1 MKRTI
6 ALFATALALS
16 TPIASEAKKHGPHY
30 LLAAQQGGQLT
41 EQRVERYIVD
51 TFGDVDGL
59 LLSDGW
65 IVKFPKHQSADLT
78 RVARPGDAIAATG
91 AMIGPRVM
99 EAWTL
104 TNAASNTMI
113 VRTPK
118 SKLQPKLPKHVRAA
132 SLRPMEASGRI
143 AHVIPGKKG
152 EIKSVVLE
160 DGTSLRL
167 GKHAQWVIGTQ
178 LSVGRE
184 VTARGVGTQNELGR
198 GLEVTELG
206 VDGAPMVA
214 LYGTAR

>member
-1 MKRTI
+1 MKRSI
-6 ALFATALALS
+6 VLFATALALS
-16 TPIASEAKKHGPHY
+16 TPFSIEAKKHGPHF
-30 LLAAQQGGQLT
+30 LATQQGGQLAA
-41 EQRVERYIVD
+41 QRVERYIVD

-65 IVKFPKHQSADLT
+65 LVKFPAHQSGDLM
-78 RVARPGDAIAATG
+78 RAARPGDSIAATG

-113 VRTPK
+113 VRTSK
-118 SKLQPKLPKHVRAA
+118 SKLLPKLPKHVRAA
-132 SLRPMEASGRI
+132 GLQPLEAAGRI
-143 AHVIPGKKG
+143 SHVIPGKKG

-160 DGTSLRL
+160 DGSSLRL

-184 VTARGVGTQNELGR
+184 IRARGVGTQNELGR

-206 VDGAPMVA
+206 VDGAPIVSI
-214 LYGTAR
+214 YGTAR

>member
-1 MKRTI
+1 MKHSI
-6 ALFATALALS
+6 LVLATALALS
-16 TPIASEAKKHGPHY
+16 APFTIDAKKPGPH
-30 LLAAQQGGQLT
+30 LSAAQAGGQLA
-41 EQRVERYIVD
+41 EQRVERYLID
-51 TFGDVDGL
+51 AFGDIDAL

-65 IVKFPKHQSADLT
+65 VVKFPKHQSADLL
-78 RVARPGDAIAATG
+78 RIAQPGNSIAATG

-104 TNAASNTMI
+104 TNTSNNAMI

-118 SKLQPKLPKHVRAA
+118 PKLMPKLPKHVRSMSLQPLEAA
-132 SLRPMEASGRI
+132 GRI

-152 EIKSVVLE
+152 EIKTVVLD
-160 DGTSLRL
+160 DGSSLRL

-184 VTARGVGTQNELGR
+184 VRARGVGTQNELGR
-198 GLEVTELG
+198 GIEVTQLG

-214 LYGTAR
+214 IYGASK